1 MGPHQAVK
9 FHIVGEYPHI
19 DKLSFIQLCITPSL
33 IKHVVFT
40 PLSHIQQIY
49 YIVITSLLADLH
61 FPDQTLLLINSSYRS
76 SGWDER
82 RG

>member
-19 DKLSFIQLCITPSL
+19 DEFSFIQLCITPSL

-40 PLSHIQQIY
+40 TLLHIQQIY
-49 YIVITSLLADLH
+49 YIAITSLLADLH
-61 FPDQTLLLINSSYRS
+61 FPDQTLLLLNSSYRS

-82 RG
+82 G